1 MGAITDEHPFETM
14 IPSLHKNP
22 EIFYSM
28 HAYPGMAPAW
38 IVRRTEDLRAIYAYI
53 HAMPPVTKAV
63 ETHPGFDPKVK
74 QLLVSE
80 TK

>member
-1 MGAITDEHPFETM
+1 
-14 IPSLHKNP
+14 
-22 EIFYSM
+22 
-28 HAYPGMAPAW
+28 
-38 IVRRTEDLRAIYAYI
+38 LRAIHAYI
-53 HAMPPVTKAV
+53 RTLPPVTKAV

>member
-1 MGAITDEHPFETM
+1 MSWLNFCQ
-14 IPSLHKNP
+14 LP
-22 EIFYSM
+22 E
-28 HAYPGMAPAW
+28 
-38 IVRRTEDLRAIYAYI
+38 EDLRAIYAYI

-80 TK
+80 TR